1 MIIKNG
7 GKDLIESLT
16 MIFIEIDNQK
26 KVPDQWTEMIIIS
39 VYKNKGERKDLENR
53 RGLFITNSISKL
65 YDRVKMDKNNRR
77 LNRHI
82 SKFQVGG
89 MIGKGTV
96 DHTMTLDAVINY
108 NKLLGCETYILFAD
122 AYKCFDKL
130 NLKDCICDISEI
142 IGVEEAYELY
152 IINQKGKATIK
163 TPVGMVENI
172 KADNI
177 VRQGTIP
184 GPKLCCVNTDGI
196 NKTGRKCYTY
206 IGPRVRIETLAF
218 VDDLKNASTSIENTV
233 KAARNL
239 SSFEKMKGYTFSIDK
254 KKTAILISG
263 KKKNKTYNIQAE
275 VKNGQIVMTKEYKY
289 VGSWYNEKGDNALRI
304 TKKQEKIGYY
314 IQKTKQHGNE
324 FKIGRFAI
332 SARIKI
338 YKSIIVKTMYYN
350 VEAWSNITKTEMEEL
365 EKMQRRVVCGMC
377 ELPKTTP
384 YIGLLAELGIWP
396 VEQQLHYRQ
405 IMLLHNILQSD
416 DNRLLKEL
424 VEDQIYETWNGS
436 WYEGI
441 KTTCDK
447 YGIELNDIRTWSKFQ
462 CKNITKRRIEDHIQ
476 ELFQES
482 KQEMRKLR
490 FIQEFGKKKYL
501 DDLEYQDSITML
513 KVRLNMIETKCNYKG
528 NFKENEMCQICQAE
542 RDTTEHLLVCQ
553 NFQTEIQYMSSED
566 MNIENSNEKL
576 AKFIEYMIKS

>member
-1 MIIKNG
+1 
-7 GKDLIESLT
+7 
-16 MIFIEIDNQK
+16 
-26 KVPDQWTEMIIIS
+26 
-39 VYKNKGERKDLENR
+39 
-53 RGLFITNSISKL
+53 
-65 YDRVKMDKNNRR
+65 
-77 LNRHI
+77 
-82 SKFQVGG
+82 
-89 MIGKGTV
+89 
-96 DHTMTLDAVINY
+96 
-108 NKLLGCETYILFAD
+108 
-122 AYKCFDKL
+122 
-130 NLKDCICDISEI
+130 
-142 IGVEEAYELY
+142 
-152 IINQKGKATIK
+152 
-163 TPVGMVENI
+163 MVENI

-304 TKKQEKIGYY
+304 TKKQEKIGYN
-314 IQKTKQHGNE
+314 IQKTNQHRNE
-324 FKIGRFAI
+324 FKIGKFAI

-338 YKSIIVKTMYYN
+338 YKSIIAKTMHYN

-462 CKNITKRRIEDHIQ
+462 CKHITKRRIEDRIQ

-566 MNIENSNEKL
+566 MNIEYPKL
-576 AKFIEYMIKS
+576 ASAISHVYCIQDNGMK